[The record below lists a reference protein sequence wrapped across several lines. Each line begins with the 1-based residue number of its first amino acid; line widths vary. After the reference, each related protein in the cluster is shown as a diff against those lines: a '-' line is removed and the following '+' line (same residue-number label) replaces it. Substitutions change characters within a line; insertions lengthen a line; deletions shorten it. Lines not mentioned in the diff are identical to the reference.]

1 MMGPVLTQ
9 QPPLNRTM
17 PKIDLEPSDAVEVS
31 FVMPCLNEARTLEHC
46 IRAALRCIEE
56 NGLSGEVIVADNG
69 STDGSQELARR
80 CGARVVDVVAKGYGN
95 ALMGGIAGARGRYIV
110 MGDSDQSYDFG
121 EAMPMIA
128 KLRTG
133 DDLVMGNRFAGRIM
147 PGAMPFKHQYFG
159 NPVLSQ
165 IGRIVFKVPVGDFN
179 CGLRAFSRDA
189 YDKMNV
195 RSTGMEFASEIVIK
209 ARLRKMR
216 IGEVPITLHK
226 DGRGRPPHL
235 RSWRDGWRNLRFML
249 TLSPRWTLFIPGAAL
264 ALVGAVLGA
273 AVATGPVHVW
283 GVRLD
288 LHTLAAAAM
297 MLIVGY
303 QGMVAGAAMR
313 IFGLAEQIGP
323 PSPFLEKAFKVFTL
337 ERGVIAGVLSV
348 IAGLAFIAIPVWAWI
363 RTGLGE
369 LEFERT
375 LRPMIV
381 GCTLLALGVET
392 VLMSFVLSMLGMER
406 KRG

>member
-1 MMGPVLTQ
+1 MMRPVLTQ
-9 QPPLNRTM
+9 QPPLNLPM
-17 PKIDLEPSDAVEVS
+17 PKIDLEPRDTVEVT
-31 FVMPCLNEARTLEHC
+31 FVMPCLNEVRTLEKC
-46 IRAALRCIEE
+46 IQAARRCIDD
-56 NGLSGEVIVADNG
+56 NGLAGEVIVADNG
-69 STDGSQELARR
+69 STDGSQDLARR
-80 CGARVVDVVAKGYGN
+80 CGARVVDVPDKGYGN
-95 ALMGGIAGARGRYIV
+95 ALMGGIAAARGRYIV
-110 MGDSDQSYDFG
+110 MGDADQSYDFG
-121 EAMPMIA
+121 EAMPMIV
-128 KLRTG
+128 KLRAG

-159 NPVLSQ
+159 NPVLTK
-165 IGRIVFKVPVGDFN
+165 IGRIVFRAPVGDFH
-179 CGLRAFSRDA
+179 CGLRAFSKAA
-189 YDKMNV
+189 YEQMNV
-195 RSTGMEFASEIVIK
+195 RSTGMEFATELVVK
-209 ARLRKMR
+209 AQLRQLR

-226 DGRGRPPHL
+226 DGRDRRPHL

-249 TLSPRWTLFIPGAAL
+249 SLSPRWTLFIPGAAL
-264 ALVGAVLGA
+264 FLVGAVLGGFVA
-273 AVATGPVHVW
+273 AGPVHVW

-288 LHTLAAAAM
+288 LHTLVAAAM

-313 IFGLAEQIGP
+313 IFGVVEQIGP
-323 PSPFLEKAFKVFTL
+323 PSPFLQRAFKIFTL
-337 ERGVIAGVLSV
+337 ERGVVAGILSV

-363 RTGLGE
+363 RTDLGE
-369 LEFERT
+369 LQFERT